1 MLLTKGVD
9 SKGLTGLMK
18 VAITGATGLVGA
30 NLAEACLERGW
41 SVRATRRRTSTTA
54 HLEALDIEWVEAPL
68 SDQEALTAAFEGCD
82 AVFHC
87 AAAVSILKVAPDWMV
102 DTNVQGTT
110 RVLHAVPRGA
120 RLVHCSS
127 TVAVGLSTDGEP
139 SNEDA
144 DWNFDAFG
152 LDDGYS
158 LTKRESERRVV
169 HAVHAGQLDAVI
181 VNPGFMFGPYDSKP
195 SSGKMIVDVVKGAVP
210 MYSTGR
216 NNFVN
221 VRDVVQGMLL
231 ALDKGKTGERYI
243 LGNENLSYKQ
253 VFDRIAAVAGA
264 KSPAIK
270 APFWLARP
278 VGWAGDLQY
287 AVTGKEPLLT
297 SHALRW
303 GYCERFVFSSDK
315 ARREL
320 GYTPTPIEDG
330 IQAALDWF
338 RGTGRL

>member
-1 MLLTKGVD
+1 MLLTKSVD
-9 SKGLTGLMK
+9 QQGITGRMK

-30 NLAEACLERGW
+30 NLAEACLARGW
-41 SVRATRRRTSTTA
+41 SVRATRRRTSATA
-54 HLEALDIEWVEAPL
+54 HLADLDIEWVEAPL
-68 SDQEALTAAFEGCD
+68 SDQDALTTAFTGCD

-87 AAAVSILKVAPDWMV
+87 AAAVSILKVAPEWMV
-102 DTNVQGTT
+102 DANVEGTT
-110 RVLHAVPRGA
+110 RVVNAVPPGA

-139 SNEDA
+139 STEDA
-144 DWNFDAFG
+144 AWNFDAFG

-158 LTKRESERRVV
+158 RTKRESERRVV
-169 HAVHAGQLDAVI
+169 DAVQAGQVDAVI
-181 VNPGFMFGPYDSKP
+181 VNPGFMFGPYDIKP

-231 ALDKGKTGERYI
+231 ALEKGRTGERYI
-243 LGNENLSYKQ
+243 LGNENLGYKQ

-264 KSPAIK
+264 KSPGIK
-270 APFWLARP
+270 APFWMALP

-297 SHALRW
+297 SNALRW
-303 GYCERFVFSSDK
+303 GYCERFIFSSEK

-320 GYTPTPIEDG
+320 GYSPTPIEDG